1 MEGLSEQLSDGVL
14 KNLLSLKD
22 NIEAEGP
29 KKILLTL
36 AGKEGNVVTIHH
48 SIPFI
53 LTNDKLILLRNEDDE
68 FGQQVYKTLAEKLGT
83 KLVQGREPEYNKEK
97 NSERGVM
104 QADHTSCH
112 FLALGIL
119 KDLTK
124 ENLTDLIESTKEGVF
139 NPTPT
144 MMKYSQ
150 SSKYIENSLSKEGK
164 EQPVKT
170 DGKTASTYLNVNKS
184 KTDDGK
190 VITRITTKFNNF
202 KSQLNQAIAEVGNDS
217 NPQNI
222 ATKILENQ
230 VTKKEQSE
238 KAKVSPDA
246 SPSSSPRA
254 TTTSTLSPSPSP
266 VIGRG

>member
-1 MEGLSEQLSDGVL
+1 M
-14 KNLLSLKD
+14 
-22 NIEAEGP
+22 
-29 KKILLTL
+29 
-36 AGKEGNVVTIHH
+36 
-48 SIPFI
+48 
-53 LTNDKLILLRNEDDE
+53 LRNEDDE
-68 FGQQVYKTLAEKLGT
+68 FGQDVYNTLAKKLGT
-83 KLVQGREPEYNKEK
+83 KLVQNGFQPEYNSEK
-97 NSERGVM
+97 KKERGAM

-150 SSKYIENSLSKEGK
+150 SLTYIKTLLSEEDQQQK
-164 EQPVKT
+164 VKAN
-170 DGKTASTYLNVNKS
+170 GRSASTYLNANKS
-184 KTDDGK
+184 TTDDGK

-202 KSQLNQAIAEVGNDS
+202 KSQLNQAIGQVGEDS

-230 VTKKEQSE
+230 AAKKEQSE
-238 KAKVSPDA
+238 KAKSVSDSPD
-246 SPSSSPRA
+246 SPRA
-254 TTTSTLSPSPSP
+254 TTASTPFSPPSPE
-266 VIGRG
+266 IRCR